1 MFQTQTI
8 KHTFLILLFCVFSL
22 SACTKK
28 DVNPIN
34 NSTSEAANSTQQA
47 DIKPKLGKNYDA
59 LYAKAKENVAK
70 ALASNPKNFINGTHY
85 SSLAGQQ
92 ALVGSGEK
100 IEIVEFFSY
109 GCPACFGAES
119 SMHAYAE
126 LLPEDVEFIRVP
138 VSFNPQYEV
147 LARGYYSAK
156 ALGASEDAHI
166 ALFDAIHVKRQNM
179 YSTAALANFYSAY
192 GVDKATFKKT
202 VKSFSV
208 NALVQRDK
216 NLAQSFQ
223 VSGVP
228 AVVVNGKYLTG
239 GRKAGTMEAW
249 MQILDFLADKERVQK
264 KWTSK

>member
-1 MFQTQTI
+1 MFQTQSI
-8 KHTFLILLFCVFSL
+8 KLTSLILLLCIFSL
-22 SACTKK
+22 SACSKK
-28 DVNPIN
+28 IDSSEN
-34 NSTSEAANSTQQA
+34 NSAAQSTNSTQKA
-47 DIKPKLGKNYDA
+47 DKKPELGQNYQA
-59 LYAKAKENVAK
+59 LYAKAKENVAN
-70 ALASNPKNFINGTHY
+70 ALARNPKNFINGTHY
-85 SSLAGQQ
+85 TTLAGQQ
-92 ALVGSGEK
+92 GLVGSGEK

-138 VSFNPQYEV
+138 VSFNPQYEI

-156 ALGASEDAHI
+156 ALGASEEAHI
-166 ALFDAIHVKRQNM
+166 ALFDAIHIKRQNM

-192 GVDKATFKKT
+192 GIDKATFKKT

-208 NALVQRDK
+208 NALIQRDK

-228 AVVVNGKYLTG
+228 SVVVNGKYLTG
-239 GRKAGTMEAW
+239 GRKAGTMDAW

-264 KWTSK
+264 KWTTK